1 MATVTGPPAA
11 VGAEIEEARFPEWVL
26 GASGRVNPGLVKLDL
41 YCRGMRIGERCD
53 LERDARVILRSRA
66 GLGSGLELTLPDGL
80 YINVPVL
87 EPFAAES
94 PYMLDRRDGDYV
106 LTWRGE
112 AVCPVRAPAQPA
124 WYTRSTSSGRQMA
137 RIGVLQGTYL
147 GIYFGAVCDYWKGEN
162 PVNCKFCSTGLN
174 VGVSEELEKGVAD
187 VVETCRAAQ
196 EESGTTFV
204 HFNSGYHRQ
213 QALEQVM
220 AYVEAVKRET
230 GMLVGVQ
237 CTPEVDFSKYDR
249 LMDMGVDHFSFC
261 FEFYNPEVFARLC
274 PGKEKTLGLK
284 AYFDSM
290 EYTARKMGKGKVSGE
305 IIAGLEPV
313 EDTCRGIDHIT
324 GVGAFPTVCVFRP
337 VVGADLGHLPPPAFE
352 EMAPVFGHMYRACK
366 RDGIPTGIAPNVKVS
381 LVILPYEGRYFS
393 ETRDWSDFAY
403 SAKLAAMRAA
413 YRSYFWTRMWV
424 GRKRRRR

>member
-1 MATVTGPPAA
+1 MDEKTRDA
-11 VGAEIEEARFPEWVL
+11 VFPEWVVDP
-26 GASGRVNPGLVKLDL
+26 SGRVNPGLVKLDL
-41 YCRGMRIGERCD
+41 YCKGMGIGDRCD
-53 LERDARVILRSRA
+53 LEGDARVILRTRA
-66 GLGSGLELTLPDGL
+66 GLGSGLELVLPDDL

-94 PYMLDRRDGDYV
+94 PYLLDRRDGRYV
-106 LTWRGE
+106 LTWKGHE
-112 AVCPVRAPAQPA
+112 VCPILVPPQPA
-124 WYTRSTSSGRQMA
+124 WYDRPTTRGIQMS

-147 GIYFGAVCDYWKGEN
+147 GIYFGAVCDYWRGEN

-174 VGVSEELEKGVAD
+174 VGISEELEKGVPD

-196 EESGTTFV
+196 EESDLTFV

-213 QALEQVM
+213 QALEQVL

-230 GMLVGVQ
+230 GLLVGVQ
-237 CTPEVDFSKYDR
+237 CTPETDFSKYDR

-261 FEFYNPEVFARLC
+261 FEFYNPDVFAELC
-274 PGKEKTLGLK
+274 PGKEKTLGLQ
-284 AYFDSM
+284 AYMEAM

-313 EDTCRGIDHIT
+313 EDTFRGIDHIT
-324 GVGAFPTVCVFRP
+324 GIGAFPTVCVFRP
-337 VVGADLGHLPPPAFE
+337 VIGSDLSHLPPPSFE
-352 EMAPVFGHMYRACK
+352 EMVPVFRHMYEACK
-366 RDGIPTGIAPNVKVS
+366 RDRIPTGIAPNVKVS

-393 ETRDWSDFAY
+393 STRGWDDLAY

-413 YRSYFWTRMWV
+413 YRSYFRAKMWL
-424 GRKRRRR
+424 RT